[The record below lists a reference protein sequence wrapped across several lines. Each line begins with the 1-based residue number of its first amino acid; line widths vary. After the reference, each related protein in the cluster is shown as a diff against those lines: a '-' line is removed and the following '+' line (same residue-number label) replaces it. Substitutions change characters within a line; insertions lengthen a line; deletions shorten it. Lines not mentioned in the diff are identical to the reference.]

1 MNKPSYFRSAGEGR
15 EISPPT
21 GQQPFP
27 GNPIH
32 LFSCIGGYKKHET
45 GVDEMKKATST
56 ALAAIL
62 VASTCLVSSA
72 AWAVPDYDVGKG
84 HDNIPDL
91 MPKVTADADG
101 VHDESKLFGQRR
113 RHGAGCLSAF

>member
-1 MNKPSYFRSAGEGR
+1 
-15 EISPPT
+15 
-21 GQQPFP
+21 
-27 GNPIH
+27 
-32 LFSCIGGYKKHET
+32 
-45 GVDEMKKATST
+45 MKKATST

-101 VHDESKLFGQRR
+101 VQL
-113 RHGAGCLSAF
+113 